1 MKTRYILTSLVLF
14 CGIISSIQ
22 AQQDT
27 IRYYYKSEKAIA
39 KSGAMNKIYGEL
51 LGSGF
56 GISANYERCVWQ
68 DDKVS
73 LNARI
78 GIGTAILINSLPI
91 LGFNACLGKGQSKF
105 EVGINALR
113 VYSIGL
119 LDGNENKSIYANP
132 IVGYRFE
139 SREGFLFRFAF
150 TPFINPNSNAD
161 FTFFPWLGLSFGGA
175 F

>member
-1 MKTRYILTSLVLF
+1 MKKRFVIASL
-14 CGIISSIQ
+14 IIFGGFISGIQ
-22 AQQDT
+22 AQNDT
-27 IRYYYKSEKAIA
+27 IRYYYKSEKPVG
-39 KSGAMNKIYGEL
+39 KNHQNKIYGEL

-119 LDGNENKSIYANP
+119 LDGNENTSIYANP

>member
-1 MKTRYILTSLVLF
+1 MKTRYILTSLVFF
-14 CGIISSIQ
+14 CGTISITQ
-22 AQQDT
+22 GQNDT
-27 IRYYYKSEKAIA
+27 IRYYYKSEKPVA
-39 KSGAMNKIYGEL
+39 KNHQNKIYGEL

-56 GISANYERCVWQ
+56 GISANYERCVWH
-68 DDKVS
+68 DDVVS
-73 LNARI
+73 INARI
-78 GIGTAILINSLPI
+78 GIGTAILINALPI

-105 EVGINALR
+105 EIGVNALR

-119 LDGNENKSIYANP
+119 LDGYENTSIYANP

-150 TPFINPNSNAD
+150 TPFLNPDPNTE
-161 FTFFPWLGLSFGGA
+161 FPFFPYLGFSFGGA

>member
-1 MKTRYILTSLVLF
+1 MKKRFVLASIIVF
-14 CGIISSIQ
+14 SCLISSIQ
-22 AQQDT
+22 AQNDT
-27 IRYYYKSEKAIA
+27 IRYYYKSEKAVSKVA
-39 KSGAMNKIYGEL
+39 QNKIYGEL

-73 LNARI
+73 LNARL

-91 LGFNACLGKGQSKF
+91 LGFNACLGKGESKF
-105 EVGINALR
+105 EIGVNALR

-119 LDGNENKSIYANP
+119 FDGSENIAIYANP
-132 IVGYRFE
+132 ILGYRFE

-150 TPFINPNSNAD
+150 TPFLNPDPNTE
-161 FTFFPWLGLSFGGA
+161 FPFFPWLGISFGGA

>member
-1 MKTRYILTSLVLF
+1 MKTRYILTSLVF
-14 CGIISSIQ
+14 ICGIISITQ
-22 AQQDT
+22 AQNDT
-27 IRYYYKSEKAIA
+27 IRYYYKSEKPVA
-39 KSGAMNKIYGEL
+39 KNHQNKIYGEL

-73 LNARI
+73 INARI
-78 GIGTAILINSLPI
+78 GIGTAILINALPI

-105 EVGINALR
+105 EIGVNALR

-119 LDGNENKSIYANP
+119 LDGNENTSIYANP
-132 IVGYRFE
+132 IIGYRFE

-150 TPFINPNSNAD
+150 TPFLNPDPNTE
-161 FTFFPWLGLSFGGA
+161 FPFFPWLGISFGGA

>member
-1 MKTRYILTSLVLF
+1 MKKRFVIASL
-14 CGIISSIQ
+14 IIFGGFISGIQ
-22 AQQDT
+22 AQNDT
-27 IRYYYKSEKAIA
+27 IRYYYKSEKPVG
-39 KSGAMNKIYGEL
+39 KNHQNKIYGEL

-73 LNARI
+73 LNARL

-91 LGFNACLGKGQSKF
+91 LGFNACLGKGESKF
-105 EVGINALR
+105 EIGVNALR

-119 LDGNENKSIYANP
+119 FDGIENIAIYANP
-132 IVGYRFE
+132 ILGYRFE

-150 TPFINPNSNAD
+150 TPFLNPDPNTE
-161 FTFFPWLGLSFGGA
+161 FPFFPYLGFSFGGA

>member
-1 MKTRYILTSLVLF
+1 MKTRYILTSLVF
-14 CGIISSIQ
+14 ICGIISNTQ
-22 AQQDT
+22 AQNDT
-27 IRYYYKSEKAIA
+27 IRYYYKSEKPVA
-39 KSGAMNKIYGEL
+39 KSAQNKIYGEL

-73 LNARI
+73 INARI
-78 GIGTAILINSLPI
+78 GIGTAILINALPI

-105 EVGINALR
+105 EIGVNALR

-119 LDGNENKSIYANP
+119 LDGNENTSIYANP
-132 IVGYRFE
+132 ILGYRFE
-139 SREGFLFRFAF
+139 SREGFLFRFAL

-161 FTFFPWLGLSFGGA
+161 FTFFPWLGFSFGGA

>member
-1 MKTRYILTSLVLF
+1 MKTRYFLASLVLF
-14 CGIISSIQ
+14 CGINSTTQ
-22 AQQDT
+22 AQNDT
-27 IRYYYKSEKAIA
+27 IRYYYKSEKPLA

-78 GIGTAILINSLPI
+78 GIGTGILINSLPI
-91 LGFNACLGKGQSKF
+91 LGFNACLGKGESKF
-105 EVGINALR
+105 EIGVNALR

-119 LDGNENKSIYANP
+119 FDGNENIAIYANP
-132 IVGYRFE
+132 ILGYRFE

-150 TPFINPNSNAD
+150 TPFLNPDPNTE
-161 FTFFPWLGLSFGGA
+161 FPFFPWLGISFGGA

>member
-1 MKTRYILTSLVLF
+1 MKTRLLITLLVLLF
-14 CGIISSIQ
+14 FNNTLQ
-22 AQQDT
+22 AQNDT
-27 IRYYYKSEKAIA
+27 IRYYKKSESAVTKVAQ
-39 KSGAMNKIYGEL
+39 NKIYGEL

-68 DDKVS
+68 NDVVS
-73 LNARI
+73 INARI
-78 GIGTAILINSLPI
+78 GIGSVIIINALPI
-91 LGFNACLGKGQSKF
+91 LGFNACLGKGESKF

-113 VYSIGL
+113 VYS
-119 LDGNENKSIYANP
+119 LDFYSGDFNTSIYANP
-132 IVGYRFE
+132 IVGYRYE

-161 FTFFPWLGLSFGGA
+161 FTFFPWLGISFGGA

>member
-27 IRYYYKSEKAIA
+27 IRYYYKSEKAVA

-105 EVGINALR
+105 EVGVNALR
-113 VYSIGL
+113 VYSISL
-119 LDGNENKSIYANP
+119 FDGNENIAIYANP
-132 IVGYRFE
+132 ILGYRFE
-139 SREGFLFRFAF
+139 SNQGFLFRFAL
-150 TPFINPNSNAD
+150 TPFINPESDAGIP
-161 FTFFPWLGLSFGGA
+161 FFPWLGISFGGA